1 MTEGVLESR
10 TWNIQHVSRYHK
22 SKEITSYF
30 PKLFLVNNERIFYL
44 LKTKQKL
51 KEDLTSYTVA
61 MLTCFVKIMIITC
74 STSLN
79 FFIDS
84 THCCHQPIMVEVVI
98 HQNTSA
104 VNCYKP
110 NARDK

>member
-10 TWNIQHVSRYHK
+10 TWNILHVSRYHK

-44 LKTKQKL
+44 LKTKAKINI
-51 KEDLTSYTVA
+51 
-61 MLTCFVKIMIITC
+61 IMIITC